1 MSLWYYEE
9 AVMDVRE
16 DDVICF
22 VTMAT
27 KKLQLI
33 KLVLFFKGIILRF
46 VFFKWSSSVVV
57 CEHLKHTREDV
68 PPSLNLAA
76 LCSNEC
82 FCGTEG
88 YF

>member
-33 KLVLFFKGIILRF
+33 KLVLFF
-46 VFFKWSSSVVV
+46 
-57 CEHLKHTREDV
+57 
-68 PPSLNLAA
+68 
-76 LCSNEC
+76 
-82 FCGTEG
+82 
-88 YF
+88 

>member
-1 MSLWYYEE
+1 
-9 AVMDVRE
+9 MDVRE

-46 VFFKWSSSVVV
+46 VFFK
-57 CEHLKHTREDV
+57 
-68 PPSLNLAA
+68 
-76 LCSNEC
+76 
-82 FCGTEG
+82 
-88 YF
+88 